1 MSGQQL
7 RGGVREAMKMSW
19 VTLDRICEEQ
29 MRSDAKIRRLFED
42 NDRPLRSRA
51 AQLSDEELLEKL
63 RGFGFD
69 LDRAGLERL
78 CEGALSAEEVAGPLL
93 DRCDFQT
100 DKEQTEGE
108 WIWICVLSLWQRWWP
123 EKVCLELLDDKI
135 QSGYLELER
144 RETAAAAA
152 TWLAAWS
159 DVVRLCEITKIHSI
173 EKFDDRFPM
182 TQSLFN
188 WSQDLEDALW
198 NAGLEDPEFL
208 WARIGVCEEA
218 LGRFPDE
225 DQLMVE
231 NRRRAVAES
240 LFELGET
247 DAAESLF
254 EQWLAVDRRWGW
266 GWIGWADLHSFTN
279 RRPKNY
285 GRAEELLRRGYSTP
299 GVRDKEDIAERLAQL
314 YEETGRG
321 KVEFADGARR
331 VSAAKSGMSVRR
343 TVDLV
348 DAGDRVAV
356 RDSATISFGG
366 EGLPLDRLEEIVTAL
381 DGSQRPARATKVGRN
396 APCPCGSG
404 RKYKKCCGSGQ
415 AADG

>member
-1 MSGQQL
+1 M
-7 RGGVREAMKMSW
+7 RDAMKMSW

-29 MRSDAKIRRLFED
+29 MRSDPNIRRLFEHS
-42 NDRPLRSRA
+42 NRPLRSRA

-63 RGFGFD
+63 RRFGFD
-69 LDRAGLERL
+69 LDRAGLEQL
-78 CEGALSAEEVAGPLL
+78 CEGALSAEEVADPLL
-93 DRCDFQT
+93 DRCDFRT
-100 DKEQTEGE
+100 DEERTEGE

-135 QSGYLELER
+135 QSGYHELER
-144 RETAAAAA
+144 GETAAAAA

-159 DVVRLCEITKIHSI
+159 DVVHLCEITGIHSI
-173 EKFDDRFPM
+173 AKFDDRFPM

-198 NAGLEDPEFL
+198 NAGLEDPQFL
-208 WARIGVCEEA
+208 WARIGVCEDA
-218 LGRFPDE
+218 LGRFPQE
-225 DQLMVE
+225 DQLMLE

-240 LFELGET
+240 LSELGET

-254 EQWLAVDRRWGW
+254 EQWLAVDPRWGW
-266 GWIGWADLHSFTN
+266 GWIGWADLHYFTN
-279 RRPKNY
+279 RRPQHY

-299 GVRDKEDIAERLAQL
+299 SVRDKEDIAARLAHL

-321 KVEFADGARR
+321 TQALEFADDARR
-331 VSAAKSGMSVRR
+331 VSAAKSGISVRR

-348 DAGDRVAV
+348 QAGDRAAV
-356 RDSATISFGG
+356 RDSATITFGG
-366 EGLPLDRLEEIVTAL
+366 EGLPLDRLEEIVVAL
-381 DGSQRPARATKVGRN
+381 DASRRPARTTKVGRN

-404 RKYKKCCGSGQ
+404 RKFKKCCGSGQ